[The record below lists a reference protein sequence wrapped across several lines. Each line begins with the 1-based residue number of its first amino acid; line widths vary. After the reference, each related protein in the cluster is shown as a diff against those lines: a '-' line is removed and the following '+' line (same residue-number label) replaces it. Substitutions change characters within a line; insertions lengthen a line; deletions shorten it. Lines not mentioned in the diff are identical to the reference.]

1 MQINIDIYI
10 QAGLEKKKFTPIK
23 SLLERLSTL
32 SISDTIRALK
42 AYPKEALEG
51 KEGTPR
57 HTAAKVP
64 KNCSKPVSKTVS
76 VRTTKTNF

>member
-10 QAGLEKKKFTPIK
+10 QAGLKKKCSPPIK
-23 SLLERLSTL
+23 SLRERLSTL

-57 HTAAKVP
+57 HTTTKVP
-64 KNCSKPVSKTVS
+64 KNCSKPVKATVIQI
-76 VRTTKTNF
+76 